1 MVSNSLPTGL
11 SRQQHHTDIYGVYSE
26 KHHSKCHEW
35 DAGNGAQKHTKDV
48 AVEEAWRA
56 KYNKEERKKR
66 YVERGAADKRA
77 AAKKPRTADD

>member
-1 MVSNSLPTGL
+1 MKW
-11 SRQQHHTDIYGVYSE
+11 DCC
-26 KHHSKCHEW
+26 KHHER
-35 DAGNGAQKHTKDV
+35 DVGNGPQKHTKDV
-48 AVEEAWRA
+48 AAEEAWRA